1 MGIGDATVEEFMEM
15 DWGDHSTD
23 DDAKVKTSKPERNKK
38 KTKRKKKPAQPQAE
52 QDENIADTTVKVK
65 KQNDETTK
73 KQVIKK
79 QNNKKPTLG
88 KQSGTSHQEQLNA
101 LKEKDPEFYKFLQ
114 DEESGLLNFEDN
126 LDLDASSSEDE
137 DAVHQLPDHLE
148 EASDSDVD
156 VGMSEDEEEEGDDMD
171 QENRKKKKLI
181 TVTEEMVQ
189 EWQNHLLTEVPS
201 MSSLR
206 ELIKA
211 FHAALVRVDA
221 AEPEEKEKKGKKRKK
236 SATPKLKYKVIGA
249 ATFNSVVGLCIRT
262 IVPTLAKLLNYFPKK
277 MKKTKK
283 QKAPLPSTC
292 KKWAII
298 REDVRI
304 YLADAVTL
312 ARTLLEPSVT
322 RVFLRHLL
330 LLLPY
335 FISFP
340 KISKTLLK
348 LLIRQWSSAENES
361 VRVLAFLCITRL
373 ITMEKER
380 FLENTMKQTYVSYV
394 ANSKFTS
401 PSTLPMINFMQRT
414 FAEICSVDANV
425 TYQFA
430 FLYIRQLAVHLRKAI
445 TTQSKETRQ
454 TIYNWQFVHSIGI
467 WCRVLSVNHPNETL
481 QALIY
486 PLVQVAIGTIE
497 LVPTARFFPLRFH
510 ITRSLISLGDCTNT
524 FIPLLNFIMAPLHL
538 NEFAKKQSGVSI
550 RPLAFETI
558 LKLSNS
564 QLKEKSYRD
573 GAMDQVYDLFMAYF
587 NTQAHTIAFPEL
599 AVPSVVMLKKFIKKC
614 KNTNYLKMMKQIVDR
629 VLEQGEFIT
638 KKRSDVTFAVTDV
651 AAVVAWEN
659 ELKGTEM
666 PFTKH
671 YATYRKNRE
680 RELSQQIADK
690 DRNVEENLPAIE
702 RTKLMEQSKPAD
714 REEFGELFVGSSDEE
729 DAKADFERAI
739 QEGRPKKRKL
749 DEIIADKPPSEDSPS
764 DAELD
769 DEEYDESEEE
779 EEIEEKEIKKVD
791 MSMEA
796 DEADIVEDFR
806 FSDSD

>member
-1 MGIGDATVEEFMEM
+1 NKMGIGDATVEEFMEM

-52 QDENIADTTVKVK
+52 QDENI
-65 KQNDETTK
+65 
-73 KQVIKK
+73 
-79 QNNKKPTLG
+79 

-148 EASDSDVD
+148 EASDSD
-156 VGMSEDEEEEGDDMD
+156 DEEEEGDDMD

-221 AEPEEKEKKGKKRKK
+221 AEPEEKEKK
-236 SATPKLKYKVIGA
+236 VIGA

-277 MKKTKK
+277 MK
-283 QKAPLPSTC
+283 KAPLPSTC